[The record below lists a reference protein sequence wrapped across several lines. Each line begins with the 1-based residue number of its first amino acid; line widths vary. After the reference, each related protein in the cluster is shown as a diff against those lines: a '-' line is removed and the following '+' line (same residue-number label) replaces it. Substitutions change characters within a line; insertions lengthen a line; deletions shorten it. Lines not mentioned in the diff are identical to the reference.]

1 MVSDT
6 IVWEVDKESDP
17 KNEARAEHKQALA
30 AEELELNLAEDRQA
44 QIVEQGQMDQVDLS
58 PTAFNLNGSE
68 KVEKIREKHD
78 PNLSDPQEKL
88 LR

>member
-1 MVSDT
+1 M
-6 IVWEVDKESDP
+6 
-17 KNEARAEHKQALA
+17 
-30 AEELELNLAEDRQA
+30 AEDRQA

-68 KVEKIREKHD
+68 KVEKIREEHD